1 MSKQEIKHIIPA
13 ILPKSF
19 QELENG
25 LMLVAKSVPWVQI
38 DVVDGV
44 FAPNKTWPY
53 INDDAGKFLR
63 FVKQEE
69 GLPFWDDVNF
79 EIDLMVADPTT
90 DVDKWIAVG
99 ASRLVIHIEGL
110 AEERLVGIAKNI
122 KEKGVELVLAV
133 SINTPIESLKSAI
146 EAIKAASD
154 VENFGNIDGI
164 QCMGIDRVGFQ
175 GQEFDRAVIGKIKEI
190 RALYPN
196 VTISVDGAVHLEN
209 ARVLRDAGAD
219 RLIVGSAILESEDVA
234 DTILHFEEVA
244 A

>member
-1 MSKQEIKHIIPA
+1 MSKEEIKHIIPA

-19 QELENG
+19 QDLENG

-38 DVVDGV
+38 DVVDGI

-53 INDDAGKFLR
+53 VNDESGKFLR

-110 AEERLVGIAKNI
+110 EQERLVSIAKNI
-122 KEKGVELVLAV
+122 KDKGVELVLAV
-133 SINTPIESLKSAI
+133 SINTPLESLSACIESVGGM
-146 EAIKAASD
+146 E
-154 VENFGNIDGI
+154 NIDGI

-190 RALYPN
+190 RALYPRL
-196 VTISVDGAVHLEN
+196 IIAVDGAVHLEN

-219 RLIVGSAILESEDVA
+219 RLIVGSAILEAEDVA
-234 DTILHFEEVA
+234 DTI
-244 A
+244 